1 MKPRNARA
9 HLSATAGILSDT
21 CVQGMRFM
29 AKITRQRLTMHYLV
43 QVPEARGNVI
53 PEMASMSDDFPADCD
68 PKAAMMGMSSSR

>member
-9 HLSATAGILSDT
+9 QLSATVGILSES
-21 CVQGMRFM
+21 CVQGMRFT
-29 AKITRQRLTMHYLV
+29 AKITRQWLTMRYLV

-68 PKAAMMGMSSSR
+68 PRAAMMGMSSSR